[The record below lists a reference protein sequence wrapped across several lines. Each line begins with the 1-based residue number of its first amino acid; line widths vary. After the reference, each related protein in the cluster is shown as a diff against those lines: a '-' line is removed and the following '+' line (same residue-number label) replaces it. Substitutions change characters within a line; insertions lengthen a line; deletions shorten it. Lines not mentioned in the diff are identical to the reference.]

1 MTSTASPSAASQIVR
16 KSSPS
21 TRISLSVFSV
31 PAEDQHSPPPLS
43 RPRKSADETVLKQW
57 RHLREKTAAY
67 QSCMK
72 ITFDHALFAGITAFI
87 VLVVVMNGDAVAR
100 LNTLLAG

>member
-1 MTSTASPSAASQIVR
+1 MIHTPPQL
-16 KSSPS
+16 SS
-21 TRISLSVFSV
+21 
-31 PAEDQHSPPPLS
+31 
-43 RPRKSADETVLKQW
+43 
-57 RHLREKTAAY
+57 REKTFRATLLKQARNRRERSPSY
-67 QSCMK
+67 ESGMK

>member
-1 MTSTASPSAASQIVR
+1 
-16 KSSPS
+16 
-21 TRISLSVFSV
+21 
-31 PAEDQHSPPPLS
+31 
-43 RPRKSADETVLKQW
+43 
-57 RHLREKTAAY
+57 
-67 QSCMK
+67 MK